1 MHKKQKKQEAVE
13 DNDDKRQEQT
23 SLTKRQEQTSL
34 TKRQEQR
41 SLTKRQ
47 EQTSLTKRQEVIK
60 NMCCVIVLQ
69 PDT

>member
-23 SLTKRQEQTSL
+23 SLTKRQEQ
-34 TKRQEQR
+34 R
-41 SLTKRQ
+41 SLTNRQ